1 MLGHILMA
9 MHIDKD
15 IKRNLTIITAAGKAS
30 STEIIDAFKSS
41 TLKGVTEKVLLDL
54 SKAKGKETKM
64 MGAELKELIET
75 SRKYHKPRK
84 MAVVAI
90 DPVIYGL
97 SKMAEA
103 QIQQYGDEEL
113 TVFKSLLDAFVWLE
127 NDKQIL

>member
-1 MLGHILMA
+1 MAIHIE
-9 MHIDKD
+9 KD
-15 IKRNLTIITAAGKAS
+15 IKRNLTIITTAGKAS

-41 TLKGVTEKVLLDL
+41 VLKGATEKVLWDF
-54 SKAKGKETKM
+54 SKTNGKETKM
-64 MGAELKELIET
+64 MSAELKELIET

-113 TVFKSLLDAFVWLE
+113 AVFKSLLDAFVWLE